1 MSEVVLDASA
11 VLAVAKNEPGAARVR
26 AVRERAVLSAV
37 NAAEVYAKLLAGGM
51 PEGQVADG
59 LRTIIGTVVPFDDGQ
74 ARRAAALH
82 ARTRHLGL
90 SLGDCV
96 CLALGHE
103 RNTLV
108 LTADQSWLRVIEVG
122 PVEVI
127 R

>member
-1 MSEVVLDASA
+1 MSEVILDASA
-11 VLAVAKNEPGAARVR
+11 VLAVALNEPGAARVR
-26 AVRERAVLSAV
+26 AERERAVLSAV

-59 LRTIIGTVVPFDDGQ
+59 IRTIIRHVVAFDEAQ

-96 CLALGHE
+96 CLALGYE
-103 RNTLV
+103 RNILI
-108 LTADQSWLRVIEVG
+108 LTADQSWMRVTEVG
-122 PVEVI
+122 PIEVI